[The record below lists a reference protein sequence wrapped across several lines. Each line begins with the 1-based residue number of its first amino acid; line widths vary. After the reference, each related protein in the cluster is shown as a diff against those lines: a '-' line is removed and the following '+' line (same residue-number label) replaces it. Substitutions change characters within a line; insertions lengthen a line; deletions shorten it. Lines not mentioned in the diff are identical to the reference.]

1 MTDDVQPIDKSCGKW
16 IKDRIGELRH
26 VWEHGMTTDALGK
39 VDAPRRRVL
48 MTHWLWQAYVEF
60 LDTGMALRMFD
71 FCGCTMTNT
80 GLRDGTRLS
89 IQSVNKHVK
98 DEAKSGEAL
107 VTACPSH

>member
-1 MTDDVQPIDKSCGKW
+1 
-16 IKDRIGELRH
+16 
-26 VWEHGMTTDALGK
+26 MTTDELGK
-39 VDAPRRRVL
+39 VGAPRRRVL

-80 GLRDGTRLS
+80 GLRGGTRLS
-89 IQSVNKHVK
+89 IQSASKHIK

-107 VTACPSH
+107 VTACPSC